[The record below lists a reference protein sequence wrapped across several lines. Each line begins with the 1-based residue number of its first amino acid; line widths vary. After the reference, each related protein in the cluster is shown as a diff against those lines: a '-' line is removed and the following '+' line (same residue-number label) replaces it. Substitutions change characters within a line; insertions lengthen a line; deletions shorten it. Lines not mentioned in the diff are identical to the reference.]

1 MPSLLL
7 RTLPLLLLS
16 LAACKSPEQGYPGEE
31 RPAGEVATLNVSY
44 DVQGTTLTVESING
58 MSLELQGRSVA
69 RILPGRCSLAGRARG
84 FGQPSVGA
92 PYSIEFLARAGGNY
106 VLLLDQP
113 HHSERLLVS
122 VEDMD
127 TKEVLANLDFWP

>member
-1 MPSLLL
+1 MQSLLL
-7 RTLPLLLLS
+7 RILPLLLLP
-16 LAACKSPEQGYPGEE
+16 LAACTSPEQGYAGDE
-31 RPAGEVATLNVSY
+31 RPSSEVATLSISY
-44 DVQGTTLTVESING
+44 DAQGRTITVGSING
-58 MSLELQGRSVA
+58 MATELEARSVV
-69 RILPGRCSLAGRARG
+69 RILPGRCALAGRARG

-92 PYSIEFLARAGGNY
+92 PYAIEFLARAGGNY

-127 TKEVLANLDFWP
+127 TKEVLAELDYWP